1 MNRQLAPMRARFW
14 AEAGLSAIAALL
26 AVVTTVVPDWI
37 ELLTGA
43 DPDYGSGSAE
53 WSIVV
58 LLALASAALAAMAG
72 LKSRRH
78 RLARRLARATSQ
90 PPST

>member
-1 MNRQLAPMRARFW
+1 MKRQLPPMRARFW

-43 DPDYGSGSAE
+43 DPDHGSGSTE

-72 LKSRRH
+72 LEWRRH
-78 RLARRLARATSQ
+78 RLARRLAGG
-90 PPST
+90 